1 MAMMVMEIVESGN
14 RYIFVEETP
23 SQYGGLSKGDFEASD
38 SVNEIIVKPSAQH
51 IVEFSTN
58 QHGRKVGCWM
68 DALHWQKYWSVV
80 FFSAILGML
89 LFAAWRSCDLW
100 ISLELLVILNH
111 KTNRLL

>member
-23 SQYGGLSKGDFEASD
+23 SQYGGLSKGDFEAAD

-58 QHGRKVGCWM
+58 QLYLVCFYLLHGDLVTSGFHWSCW
-68 DALHWQKYWSVV
+68 LY
-80 FFSAILGML
+80 
-89 LFAAWRSCDLW
+89 
-100 ISLELLVILNH
+100 
-111 KTNRLL
+111 